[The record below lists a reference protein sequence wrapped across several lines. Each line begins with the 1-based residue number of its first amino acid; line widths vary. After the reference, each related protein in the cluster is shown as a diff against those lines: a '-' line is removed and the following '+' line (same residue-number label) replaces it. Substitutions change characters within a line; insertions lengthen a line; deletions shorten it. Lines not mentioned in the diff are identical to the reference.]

1 MASSVPL
8 EAVVANK
15 APPRR
20 LVGVVVIIREC
31 PLVIVK
37 EVVNVV
43 VFVVI
48 LLLVVAKE
56 EDCGSSCCRRS
67 PCAGRIDWNEN
78 PSLITTT
85 EEAPKK
91 NASATI
97 RCMLSFLFFRK
108 RVGR

>member
-43 VFVVI
+43 VVVVVVI
-48 LLLVVAKE
+48 LLLVIAKE
-56 EDCGSSCCRRS
+56 GDCGSSCCRRS

-91 NASATI
+91 NASATK
-97 RCMLSFLFFRK
+97 RCMLLF
-108 RVGR
+108 

>member
-43 VFVVI
+43 VVVVI
-48 LLLVVAKE
+48 LVIAKE
-56 EDCGSSCCRRS
+56 GDCGSSCCRRS

-91 NASATI
+91 NASATK
-97 RCMLSFLFFRK
+97 RCMLLF
-108 RVGR
+108 